1 MNYNLWMVYNISVCK
16 LALIHRELIFHT
28 WFMSARCLVTA
39 SLYLATLN
47 AWHDTFTLTLHI
59 HSICTTVILWTFEA
73 FRGEWIPCIDAS
85 TIYLGSYGLLA
96 RVNTSYN
103 ILNFYMKFIYDF
115 LNHNC
120 TPNGKKSKKS
130 VCPTTLMHAKWQ
142 RSWFTA
148 ERKSLLK
155 FHSLC
160 CVFCCCYCCLFLWAK
175 HTPSGKKTVTWM
187 QVGISACPAIKKSL
201 S

>member
-59 HSICTTVILWTFEA
+59 QSICTTAILWTFEA
-73 FRGEWIPCIDAS
+73 FRGEWIPCIDPS
-85 TIYLGSYGLLA
+85 TIYLGSYGFLA

-120 TPNGKKSKKS
+120 TPNGRSQRNQSDLPLWCMQNDKGHGSQLKENHFWSRMYVVS
-130 VCPTTLMHAKWQ
+130 SFSASQTPPKW
-142 RSWFTA
+142 
-148 ERKSLLK
+148 K
-155 FHSLC
+155 
-160 CVFCCCYCCLFLWAK
+160 
-175 HTPSGKKTVTWM
+175 
-187 QVGISACPAIKKSL
+187 
-201 S
+201 